1 MLHEVKEI
9 LARHNLALIG
19 LNQHIGSL
27 FLDKEQYLKSVDSIL
42 NCAKEF
48 PDLEFVDFGG
58 GFGIS
63 YHKEDKKKRLDLKD
77 LGKEL
82 DEIMYRFAEEYGR
95 EIIFRAEPG
104 RYVTAESSV
113 LLGTVTAV
121 KNNHENKY
129 IGTDIGF
136 NVLMRPVLYDSYH
149 EIEVYGKSVEMS
161 GKKERVTVVGN
172 ICESGDILAKDR
184 MLPSMREKDVIGVLD
199 AGAYGHVMSSNY
211 NGRLRPAEVLV
222 KEDREV
228 CLIRKRDT
236 FEDLAGNYVLLP

>member
-1 MLHEVKEI
+1 MTAGKETKFGIDAEMLHEVKEI

-82 DEIMYRFAEEYGR
+82 DL
-95 EIIFRAEPG
+95 
-104 RYVTAESSV
+104 S
-113 LLGTVTAV
+113 
-121 KNNHENKY
+121 
-129 IGTDIGF
+129 
-136 NVLMRPVLYDSYH
+136 
-149 EIEVYGKSVEMS
+149 
-161 GKKERVTVVGN
+161 
-172 ICESGDILAKDR
+172 
-184 MLPSMREKDVIGVLD
+184 
-199 AGAYGHVMSSNY
+199 
-211 NGRLRPAEVLV
+211 
-222 KEDREV
+222 
-228 CLIRKRDT
+228 LIHI
-236 FEDLAGNYVLLP
+236 